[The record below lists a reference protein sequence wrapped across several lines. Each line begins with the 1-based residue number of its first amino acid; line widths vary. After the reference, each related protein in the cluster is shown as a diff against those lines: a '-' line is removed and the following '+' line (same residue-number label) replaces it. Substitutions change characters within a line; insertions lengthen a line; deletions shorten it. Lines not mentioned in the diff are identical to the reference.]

1 MGVECVVAGIGTE
14 NSSREFNLRAVAKD
28 ILDNQC
34 LEWTMDGGIREHGVM
49 TTAKLKNVLITGAT
63 DGLGKAAA
71 LLLAQHGYRVF
82 AAGRS
87 EEKRRH
93 LDEMARKQKLP
104 LETLDMDVCDDASVK
119 EGVAAVISKAGSVD
133 VLINN
138 AGIIYVS
145 TVEDTR
151 MEDWRRQFETNFFG
165 VVRMTQAVL
174 AHMRTRRRGRILM
187 VSSVSGIITPPT
199 HGPYS
204 STKHAM
210 EGLSNALR
218 LEMYP
223 FGVEVI
229 LIEPGYIMTNLQN
242 IAAELMEPYAD
253 KITAGPYARIYSG
266 AYAGTTSARKRS
278 KTTPEDCARVM
289 LKAIEA
295 PSPKAR
301 YGVTPLATM
310 AKWAKRLLPDS
321 AIDSIIRRRYGIVRD
336 RSNGD

>member
-1 MGVECVVAGIGTE
+1 
-14 NSSREFNLRAVAKD
+14 
-28 ILDNQC
+28 
-34 LEWTMDGGIREHGVM
+34 M

-71 LLLAQHGYRVF
+71 LLLARHGYRVF

-87 EEKRRH
+87 AEKRRH
-93 LDEMARKQKLP
+93 LDELARRQELP
-104 LETLDMDVCDDASVK
+104 LETVDMDVCEDASVK

-138 AGIIYVS
+138 AGIIYVT
-145 TVEDTR
+145 TVEDTS

-165 VVRMTQAVL
+165 VVRVTQEVL
-174 AHMRTRRRGRILM
+174 PHMRTRRRGRILM

-204 STKHAM
+204 SSKHAM

-229 LIEPGYIMTNLQN
+229 LIEPGYIATNLAN
-242 IAAELMEPYAD
+242 VAAELMAPYAD
-253 KITAGPYARIYSG
+253 KIAAGPYAKV
-266 AYAGTTSARKRS
+266 YAGAFAGASSARKKS
-278 KTTPEDCARVM
+278 KTTTEDCARVM
-289 LKAIEA
+289 LRAIEA
-295 PSPKAR
+295 ASPKAR

-336 RSNGD
+336 RSSGI